1 MRAEGMVFLSRGGV
15 RLTRGGKGEPTLTL
29 QCVDRIA
36 NHQVEPWALFWKG
49 QDAAD
54 FYAHHR
60 EKLVPGTPLTVCV
73 DNMRSHTM
81 GRTVEI
87 TARVTRLT
95 LAPAAHV
102 KAEAA

>member
-1 MRAEGMVFLSRGGV
+1 MVLLSRTPPALNKDV
-15 RLTRGGKGEPTLTL
+15 RGQWVVTL

-87 TARVTRLT
+87 SARVNRLA
-95 LAPAAHV
+95 LAPAAQP
-102 KAEAA
+102 KTEAA